1 MKNRTKAIA
10 LILALVL
17 ALGLL
22 AACGQKPQ
30 ETPTPAPTAAPTQA
44 PQATEA
50 PKATDAPVP
59 TEAPAPTQEPEP
71 ATRKVTDV
79 LGRELE
85 VPSHPQAMV
94 ITGPVMPNIVYALQG
109 NMYNVVAIPKSGY
122 TGWEKSL
129 MRQLSPELEGV
140 NITVV
145 SGNGINM
152 EELTVLKPDLV
163 LCWDT
168 ATDTIEQLDGLG
180 IPAFAFHAAKDLDTL
195 ADLIT
200 MMGYAL
206 NCEARAKEL
215 TDWYDEVQAYVDG
228 KSAQVEAL
236 SEDQRPRVLI
246 VTRLAELGVETQEV
260 NMWIVEKAGGTNII
274 LTDTEQSSPSME
286 KILEFNPEIIFLSN
300 WDESSPAD
308 LYENRMEGQD
318 WSQVDAVINH
328 RVYKVPIS
336 LYRWVPPQAVEKPL
350 FYLYI
355 CSIIQPEI
363 FAEVDIRQA
372 EIDFIREYFGVD
384 LTEEQLDYIFH
395 ADMN

>member
-1 MKNRTKAIA
+1 MKSRTKAIA
-10 LILALVL
+10 LVL
-17 ALGLL
+17 ALILAFGLL
-22 AACGQKPQ
+22 AACGQKQPG
-30 ETPTPAPTAAPTQA
+30 TPIAAP
-44 PQATEA
+44 TEA
-50 PKATDAPVP
+50 PKATEVPKATEAPTQ
-59 TEAPAPTQEPEP
+59 TEAPAPTSEPEP
-71 ATRKVTDV
+71 ATRTVTDV

-109 NMYNVVAIPKSGY
+109 HMYNVVAIPKNGY

-163 LCWDT
+163 LVWDT
-168 ATDTIEQLDGLG
+168 ATDTIEQLEGLG

-195 ADLIT
+195 AELIT

-215 TDWYDEVQAYVDG
+215 TDWYDEVQAYVDS

-236 SEDQRPRVLI
+236 SDDQRTRILI
-246 VTRLAELGVETQEV
+246 VSRLAELSIETQAV
-260 NMWIVEKAGGTNII
+260 NMWIVEKVGGTNIV
-274 LTDTEQSSPSME
+274 LTDTEQSNHSME

-308 LYENRMEGQD
+308 IYENRMEGQD

-336 LYRWVPPQAVEKPL
+336 LYRWVPPNTVEKPL
-350 FYLYI
+350 FYLYM
-355 CSIIQPEI
+355 CSIIHPEI
-363 FAEVDIRQA
+363 FTEVDIRQA
-372 EIDFIREYFGVD
+372 EIDFIKEYFGVD
-384 LTEEQLDYIFH
+384 LTDEQLEYIFH
-395 ADMN
+395 ADMY